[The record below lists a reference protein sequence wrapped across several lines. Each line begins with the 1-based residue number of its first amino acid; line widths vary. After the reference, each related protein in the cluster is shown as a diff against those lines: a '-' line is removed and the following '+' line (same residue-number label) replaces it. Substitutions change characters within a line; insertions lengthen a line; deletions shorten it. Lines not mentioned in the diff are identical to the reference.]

1 MITALCHDFSY
12 LNKRSDRRHRY
23 GAEYTMS
30 HVTRGSKNLGAYLPR
45 LGMRR
50 LANTAATLVH
60 YTGYERPA
68 ETIPI
73 NDTLLRRVDQIHGTA
88 DIIAQMSD
96 RC

>member
-1 MITALCHDFSY
+1 
-12 LNKRSDRRHRY
+12 
-23 GAEYTMS
+23 MS
-30 HVTRGSKNLGAYLPR
+30 HVTRGSKHLGAYLPR

-50 LANTAATLVH
+50 LANPAATLVH

-73 NDTLLRRVDQIHGTA
+73 NDTLLRRVDQMHGTA